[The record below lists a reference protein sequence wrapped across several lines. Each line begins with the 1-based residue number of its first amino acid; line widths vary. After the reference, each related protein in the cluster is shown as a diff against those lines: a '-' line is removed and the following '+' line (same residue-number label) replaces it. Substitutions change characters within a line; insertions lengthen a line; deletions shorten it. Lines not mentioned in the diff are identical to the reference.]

1 MSRRPLTSKQ
11 NDFLTFLVSHVRERQ
26 VWPTYREIV
35 DRFGYRSPNSVTQ
48 NLQALTKKGFLERD
62 HAGGYRIVHR
72 PGGLLAEGVPIEG
85 AVAEGDLIEETGGDA
100 LTLAALFDDLDNLR
114 AFRLESEARIGLLAE
129 ADYVIVDTPSVRE
142 GDRAAV
148 LVDGVVEI
156 RRAAG
161 RGNALQLLPLE
172 GSGPALT
179 PADGAV
185 LLGRYAGCA
194 GSFGLLRAKP
204 QQSAPAA
211 RSFELGAPL
220 SMI

>member
-48 NLQALTKKGFLERD
+48 NLQALTKKGFLERN

-85 AVAEGDLIEETGGDA
+85 SIADGHLIEEPSGEA
-100 LTLAALFDDLDNLR
+100 LTLAALFSDLDNLR
-114 AFRLESEARIGLLAE
+114 AFRLDSESRVGLLAE

-148 LVDGVVEI
+148 LIDGMVEI
-156 RRAAG
+156 RQASG
-161 RGNALQLLPLE
+161 RGQNLQLLPID
-172 GSGPALT
+172 GAGPSST
-179 PADGAV
+179 PENGAV

-204 QQSAPAA
+204 QQIAPTA

>member
-72 PGGLLAEGVPIEG
+72 PGGLLAEGIPIEG
-85 AVAEGDLIEETGGDA
+85 SITDGTLAEEPGGEA

-114 AFRLESEARIGLLAE
+114 AFRLESEARTGLLAD

-148 LVDGVVEI
+148 LVDGNVEV
-156 RRAAG
+156 RRVSG
-161 RGNALQLLPLE
+161 RGSAMRLLPLE
-172 GSGPALT
+172 GVGDALT
-179 PADGAV
+179 TEDGPI

-204 QQSAPAA
+204 QQATAPT